1 MDILDLKEQRK
12 EEEKIANIPVLNQA
26 PYSFTKGVS
35 YFWDTFKILII
46 ALAIIVPVRMY
57 VVQPFIVEG
66 DSMVP
71 NFHNGEYLIV
81 DEISYR
87 FSGPQRGQVVIFHPP
102 NNPKEYYIKRIIGLP
117 GETVELKDGNI
128 YIYNSESSQVFRLK
142 EDAYL
147 MNSDITED
155 LTVEL
160 KDDQY
165 YVLGD
170 NRYNSKDSRVFG
182 PITLEEIR
190 GKAALRAYPFNSFS
204 LMENPQYSS

>member
-117 GETVELKDGNI
+117 GENLD
-128 YIYNSESSQVFRLK
+128 
-142 EDAYL
+142 
-147 MNSDITED
+147 
-155 LTVEL
+155 
-160 KDDQY
+160 
-165 YVLGD
+165 
-170 NRYNSKDSRVFG
+170 
-182 PITLEEIR
+182 
-190 GKAALRAYPFNSFS
+190 
-204 LMENPQYSS
+204 

>member
-117 GETVELKDGNI
+117 GETVELKD
-128 YIYNSESSQVFRLK
+128 
-142 EDAYL
+142 
-147 MNSDITED
+147 
-155 LTVEL
+155 
-160 KDDQY
+160 DQY